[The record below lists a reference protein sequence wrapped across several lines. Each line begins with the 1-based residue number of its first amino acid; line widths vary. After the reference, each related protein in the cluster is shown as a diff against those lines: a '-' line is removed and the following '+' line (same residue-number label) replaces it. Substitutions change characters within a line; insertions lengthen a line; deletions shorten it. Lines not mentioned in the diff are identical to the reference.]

1 MQTPLEYR
9 SNEPAHELVA
19 EIDITVKPPSD
30 IPSETLTI
38 EKLSKWLDEIR
49 NQPRWRLIADKEND
63 YYCGNQLDADTLALM
78 EERGQAPIVDNLI
91 MPTINAVLGMQAKSR
106 VDTRVAP
113 EAGETNTDVSEA
125 LSLKMKQIGEM
136 ARSDRAKSDAYAEM
150 VKVGASFVEV
160 ARNSNPFQCPIR
172 YEHVHRREIYWDWRA
187 KRADLSDARY
197 IVRRKWMDEDV
208 LIQTFPEK
216 ASFIKHALSGRANWD
231 IELAGANL
239 MTRSEDSDITSGFTT
254 SIEQYEWM
262 NVTRKRLVVYEV
274 WYRVQVTGLVAK
286 LPNGRV
292 IEIDENN
299 EKQQEAIQS
308 GILNPFQASFDKVRC
323 SFWIGPEM
331 VCDHPSP
338 YKHRHFPYVPF
349 FGFRE
354 DRTGIPYGLIRSM
367 ISPQDEVNARKSKM
381 MWLLS
386 AKRVIA
392 TAGAVED
399 HAVAADEVARP
410 DAYIIVSNKPGE
422 AFKVEENGPM
432 AAQQFQ
438 VMQEAKE
445 SIQTN
450 VGVHNASLGRDS
462 GATSGLAINSLVE
475 QDSITLA
482 EINDNFN
489 MASRHAD
496 ELLLS
501 LIIEDLSDTEHESV
515 IVEDD
520 GGKKRE
526 IILNKPVQDSETGL
540 LYIENDVTKINVAVV
555 LADTPSTPTFR
566 NQQLNQMSEMVQSL
580 PPQIQG
586 MLIPFLVE
594 ASDLPKRKE
603 MSAIIKK
610 GLGLSKDD
618 GQDPEKEQLKQ
629 EIQKGM
635 QIIQDLQA
643 QLKAKNPPEIIEAQ
657 VAKLMAE
664 VENIKSKTTETSV
677 KSLYEAMQAA
687 EAVVANPAIV
697 PVADQIGKSAGFIDR
712 DGGDIVDQQ
721 LTNTNQVQPTQQQT
735 GVPLDTTP
743 QTDPL
748 SPNQPAP
755 PDAGDQMTAP
765 QPDQMPSPAI
775 GVAGGIEQQGN
786 QIGNDL

>member
-1 MQTPLEYR
+1 MQTIDFRPQ
-9 SNEPAHELVA
+9 EPAHELLA
-19 EIDITVKPPSD
+19 GIDSQIAPPS
-30 IPSETLTI
+30 EVQHNTLSI
-38 EKLSKWLDEIR
+38 EKLSTWLEEIR
-49 NQPRWRLIADKEND
+49 NQPRWRLVADKEND

-91 MPTINAVLGMQAKSR
+91 MPTINSVLGMQAKSR

-113 EAGETNTDVSEA
+113 EAGETNSDVAEA
-125 LSLKMKQIGEM
+125 LSLKMKQWGET
-136 ARSDRAKSDAYAEM
+136 ARSERAKSDAYAEM
-150 VKVGASFVEV
+150 IKVGVSFVEV
-160 ARNSNPFQCPIR
+160 ARNANPFKCPIR
-172 YEHVHRREIYWDWRA
+172 YEHVHRRELYWDWRA
-187 KRADLSDARY
+187 KQVDLSDARY
-197 IVRRKWMDEDV
+197 MVRRKWMDEDV

-216 ASFIKHALSGRANWD
+216 AEFIRHALSGRANWD

-239 MTRSEDSDITSGFTT
+239 MTRGIDSDVSSGFTT

-292 IEIDENN
+292 IEVN
-299 EKQQEAIQS
+299 EANEQQTTALQA
-308 GILNPFQASFDKVRC
+308 GLLKPFQANFDKVRY
-323 SFWIGPEM
+323 SFWIGPEL

-338 YKHRHFPYVPF
+338 YQHRHFPYVPF

-354 DRTGIPYGLIRSM
+354 DRTGVPYGLIRAM
-367 ISPQDEVNARKSKM
+367 MSPQDEVNARKSKM

-410 DAYIIVSNKPGE
+410 DAYVVISNKPGE
-422 AFKVEENGPM
+422 RFEVQENGPM

-445 SIQTN
+445 AIQTN
-450 VGVHNASLGRDS
+450 VGVHNATLGRDS

-489 MASRHAD
+489 MASRQAD

-501 LIIEDLSDTEHESV
+501 LIIEDLSDSAQESV
-515 IVEDD
+515 VVEDD
-520 GGKKRE
+520 GGRKRE
-526 IILNKPVQDSETGL
+526 IILNNPMQDPKTGVVSV
-540 LYIENDVTKINVAVV
+540 ENDVTKINVAVV

-566 NQQLNQMSEMVQSL
+566 NQQLNQLSDMVKSL
-580 PPQIQG
+580 PPPVQA

-603 MSAIIKK
+603 MSAVIRK
-610 GLGLSKDD
+610 GLGLTEEDD
-618 GQDPEKEQLKQ
+618 QDPEKAQLKQ
-629 EIQKGM
+629 QIEQAM
-635 QIIQDLQA
+635 QEIQDLQR
-643 QLKAKNPPEIIEAQ
+643 QLKAKNPPEVIAAQ

-664 VENIKSKTTETSV
+664 VDNLKSKTTETAV

-697 PVADQIGKSAGFIDR
+697 PVADQISQSSGFIDR
-712 DGGDIVDQQ
+712 DGGTLVDQQ
-721 LTNTNQVQPTQQQT
+721 AKV
-735 GVPLDTTP
+735 
-743 QTDPL
+743 
-748 SPNQPAP
+748 
-755 PDAGDQMTAP
+755 TAQ
-765 QPDQMPSPAI
+765 QPDVPIDNNAQVFSK
-775 GVAGGIEQQGN
+775 
-786 QIGNDL
+786 

>member
-1 MQTPLEYR
+1 MQTIDFRPQ
-9 SNEPAHELVA
+9 EPAHELLA
-19 EIDITVKPPSD
+19 GIDSQIAPPS
-30 IPSETLTI
+30 EVQHNTLSI
-38 EKLSKWLDEIR
+38 EKLSTWLEEIR
-49 NQPRWRLIADKEND
+49 NQPRWRLVADKEND

-91 MPTINAVLGMQAKSR
+91 MPTINSVLGMQAKSR

-113 EAGETNTDVSEA
+113 EAGETNSDVAEA
-125 LSLKMKQIGEM
+125 LSLKMKQWGET
-136 ARSDRAKSDAYAEM
+136 ARSERAKSDAYAEM
-150 VKVGASFVEV
+150 IKVGVSFVEV
-160 ARNSNPFQCPIR
+160 ARNANPFKCPIR
-172 YEHVHRREIYWDWRA
+172 YEHVHRRELYWDWRA
-187 KRADLSDARY
+187 KQVDLSDARY
-197 IVRRKWMDEDV
+197 MVRRKWMDEDV

-216 ASFIKHALSGRANWD
+216 AEFIRHALSGRANWD

-239 MTRSEDSDITSGFTT
+239 MTRGIDSDVSSGFTT

-292 IEIDENN
+292 IEVN
-299 EKQQEAIQS
+299 EANEQQTTALQA
-308 GILNPFQASFDKVRC
+308 GLLKPFQANFDKVRY
-323 SFWIGPEM
+323 SFWIGPEL

-338 YKHRHFPYVPF
+338 YQHRHFPYVPF

-354 DRTGIPYGLIRSM
+354 DRTGVPYGLIRAM
-367 ISPQDEVNARKSKM
+367 MSPQDEVNARKSKM

-410 DAYIIVSNKPGE
+410 DAYVVISNKPGE
-422 AFKVEENGPM
+422 RFEVQENGPM

-445 SIQTN
+445 AIQTN
-450 VGVHNASLGRDS
+450 VGVHNATLGRDS

-489 MASRHAD
+489 MASRQAD

-501 LIIEDLSDTEHESV
+501 LIIEDLSDSAQESV
-515 IVEDD
+515 VVEDD
-520 GGKKRE
+520 GGRKRE
-526 IILNKPVQDSETGL
+526 IILNNPMQDPKTGVVSV
-540 LYIENDVTKINVAVV
+540 ENDVTKINVAVV

-566 NQQLNQMSEMVQSL
+566 NQQLNQLSDMVKSL
-580 PPQIQG
+580 PPQVQA

-603 MSAIIKK
+603 MSAVIRK
-610 GLGLSKDD
+610 GLGLTEEDD
-618 GQDPEKEQLKQ
+618 QDPEKAQLKQ
-629 EIQKGM
+629 QIEQAM
-635 QIIQDLQA
+635 QEIQDLQR
-643 QLKAKNPPEIIEAQ
+643 QLKAKNPPEVIAAQ

-664 VENIKSKTTETSV
+664 VDNLKSKTTETAV

-697 PVADQIGKSAGFIDR
+697 PVADQISQSSGFIDR
-712 DGGDIVDQQ
+712 DGGTLVDQQ
-721 LTNTNQVQPTQQQT
+721 AKVTAQQPEDPIDTIAQVKPII
-735 GVPLDTTP
+735 
-743 QTDPL
+743 
-748 SPNQPAP
+748 PNQPTP
-755 PDAGDQMTAP
+755 PDAI
-765 QPDQMPSPAI
+765 PSPVK
-775 GVAGGIEQQGN
+775 GVASGIERQGN
-786 QIGNDL
+786 QLM

>member
-1 MQTPLEYR
+1 MQTIDFRPQA
-9 SNEPAHELVA
+9 PAHELLA
-19 EIDITVKPPSD
+19 GIDSQIAPT
-30 IPSETLTI
+30 SEVQHNTLSI
-38 EKLSKWLDEIR
+38 EKLSTWLEEIR
-49 NQPRWRLIADKEND
+49 NQPRWRLVADKEND
-63 YYCGNQLDADTLALM
+63 YYCGNQLDVDTLALM

-91 MPTINAVLGMQAKSR
+91 MPTINSVLGMQAKSR

-113 EAGETNTDVSEA
+113 EAGETNSDVAEA
-125 LSLKMKQIGEM
+125 LSLKMKQWGET
-136 ARSDRAKSDAYAEM
+136 ARSERAKSDAYAEM
-150 VKVGASFVEV
+150 IKVGVSFVEV
-160 ARNSNPFQCPIR
+160 ARNANPFKCPIR
-172 YEHVHRREIYWDWRA
+172 YEHVHRRELYWDWRA
-187 KRADLSDARY
+187 KQVDLSDARY
-197 IVRRKWMDEDV
+197 MVRRKWMDEDV

-216 ASFIKHALSGRANWD
+216 AEFIRHALSGRANWD

-239 MTRSEDSDITSGFTT
+239 MTRGIDSDVSSGFTT

-292 IEIDENN
+292 IEVN
-299 EKQQEAIQS
+299 EANEQQTAALQA
-308 GILNPFQASFDKVRC
+308 GLLKPFQANFDKVRY
-323 SFWIGPEM
+323 SFWIGPEL

-338 YKHRHFPYVPF
+338 YQHRHFPYVPF

-354 DRTGIPYGLIRSM
+354 DRTGVPYGLIRAM
-367 ISPQDEVNARKSKM
+367 MSPQDEVNARKSKM

-410 DAYIIVSNKPGE
+410 DAYVVISNKPGE
-422 AFKVEENGPM
+422 RFEVQENGPM

-445 SIQTN
+445 AIQTN
-450 VGVHNASLGRDS
+450 VGVHNATLGRDS

-489 MASRHAD
+489 MASRQAD

-501 LIIEDLSDTEHESV
+501 LIIEDLSDSAQESV
-515 IVEDD
+515 VVEDD
-520 GGKKRE
+520 GGRKRE
-526 IILNKPVQDSETGL
+526 IILNNPMQDPKTGVVSV
-540 LYIENDVTKINVAVV
+540 ENDVTKINVAVV

-566 NQQLNQMSEMVQSL
+566 NQQLNQLSDMVKSL
-580 PPQIQG
+580 PPQVQA

-603 MSAIIKK
+603 MSAVIRK
-610 GLGLSKDD
+610 GLGLTEEDD
-618 GQDPEKEQLKQ
+618 QDPEKAQLKQ
-629 EIQKGM
+629 QIEQAM
-635 QIIQDLQA
+635 QEIQDLQR
-643 QLKAKNPPEIIEAQ
+643 QLKAKNPPEVIAAQ

-664 VENIKSKTTETSV
+664 VDNLKSKTTETAV

-697 PVADQIGKSAGFIDR
+697 PVADQISQSSGFIDR
-712 DGGDIVDQQ
+712 DGGTLVDQQ
-721 LTNTNQVQPTQQQT
+721 AKVTAQQPEDPIDTIAQVKPII
-735 GVPLDTTP
+735 
-743 QTDPL
+743 
-748 SPNQPAP
+748 PNQPTP
-755 PDAGDQMTAP
+755 PDAI
-765 QPDQMPSPAI
+765 PSPVK
-775 GVAGGIEQQGN
+775 GVASGIERQGN
-786 QIGNDL
+786 QLM

>member
-1 MQTPLEYR
+1 MQTIDFRPHA
-9 SNEPAHELVA
+9 PAHQLLA
-19 EIDITVKPPSD
+19 GIDSQIAPP
-30 IPSETLTI
+30 PEVQHNTLSI
-38 EKLSKWLDEIR
+38 EKLSTWLEEIR
-49 NQPRWRLIADKEND
+49 NQPRWRLVADKEND

-113 EAGETNTDVSEA
+113 EAGETNSDVAEA
-125 LSLKMKQIGEM
+125 LSLKMKQWGET
-136 ARSDRAKSDAYAEM
+136 ARSERAKSDAYAEM
-150 VKVGASFVEV
+150 IKVGVSFVEV
-160 ARNSNPFQCPIR
+160 ARNANPFKCPIR
-172 YEHVHRREIYWDWRA
+172 YEHVHRRELYWDWRA
-187 KRADLSDARY
+187 KQVDLSDARY
-197 IVRRKWMDEDV
+197 MVRRKWMDEDV

-216 ASFIKHALSGRANWD
+216 AEFIRHALSGRANWD
-231 IELAGANL
+231 IELAGVNL
-239 MTRSEDSDITSGFTT
+239 MTRGIDSDVSSGFTT

-286 LPNGRV
+286 LPNGRM
-292 IEIDENN
+292 IEIN
-299 EKQQEAIQS
+299 EANEQQTAALQA
-308 GILNPFQASFDKVRC
+308 GLLKPFQANFDKVRY
-323 SFWIGPEM
+323 SFWIGPEL

-338 YKHRHFPYVPF
+338 YQHRHFPYVPF

-354 DRTGIPYGLIRSM
+354 DRTGVPYGLIRSM
-367 ISPQDEVNARKSKM
+367 MSPQDEVNARKSKM

-410 DAYIIVSNKPGE
+410 DAYVVISNKPGE
-422 AFKVEENGPM
+422 RFEVQENGPM

-445 SIQTN
+445 AIQTN
-450 VGVHNASLGRDS
+450 VGIHNATLGRDS

-489 MASRHAD
+489 MASRQAD

-501 LIIEDLSDTEHESV
+501 LIIEDLSDSAQESV
-515 IVEDD
+515 VVEDD
-520 GGKKRE
+520 GGRKRE
-526 IILNKPVQDSETGL
+526 IILNNPVQDPKTGVVSV
-540 LYIENDVTKINVAVV
+540 ENDVTKINVAVV

-566 NQQLNQMSEMVQSL
+566 NQQLNQLSDMVKSL
-580 PPQIQG
+580 PPPVQA

-603 MSAIIKK
+603 MSAVIRK
-610 GLGLSKDD
+610 GLGLTEEDD
-618 GQDPEKEQLKQ
+618 QDPEKAQLKQ
-629 EIQKGM
+629 QIEQAM
-635 QIIQDLQA
+635 QEIQDLQM
-643 QLKAKNPPEIIEAQ
+643 QLKAKNPPEVIAAQ

-664 VENIKSKTTETSV
+664 VDNLKSKTTETAV

-697 PVADQIGKSAGFIDR
+697 PVADQISQSSGFIDR
-712 DGGDIVDQQ
+712 DGGTLVDQQ
-721 LTNTNQVQPTQQQT
+721 AK
-735 GVPLDTTP
+735 VPA
-743 QTDPL
+743 Q
-748 SPNQPAP
+748 
-755 PDAGDQMTAP
+755 
-765 QPDQMPSPAI
+765 QPDVPIDNNAQVFSK
-775 GVAGGIEQQGN
+775 
-786 QIGNDL
+786 

>member
-1 MQTPLEYR
+1 MQTIDFRPQA
-9 SNEPAHELVA
+9 PVHELLA
-19 EIDITVKPPSD
+19 GIDSQIAPT
-30 IPSETLTI
+30 SEVQHNTLSI
-38 EKLSKWLDEIR
+38 EKLSTWLEEIR
-49 NQPRWRLIADKEND
+49 NQPRWRLVADKEND

-91 MPTINAVLGMQAKSR
+91 MPTINSVLGMQAKSR

-113 EAGETNTDVSEA
+113 EAGETNSDVAEA
-125 LSLKMKQIGEM
+125 LSLKMKQWGET
-136 ARSDRAKSDAYAEM
+136 ARSERAKSDAYAEM
-150 VKVGASFVEV
+150 IKVGVSFVEV
-160 ARNSNPFQCPIR
+160 ARNANPFKCPIR
-172 YEHVHRREIYWDWRA
+172 YEHVHRRELYWDWRA
-187 KRADLSDARY
+187 KQVDLSDARY
-197 IVRRKWMDEDV
+197 MVRRKWMDEDV

-216 ASFIKHALSGRANWD
+216 AEFIRHALSGRANWD

-239 MTRSEDSDITSGFTT
+239 MTRGIDSDVSSGFTT

-292 IEIDENN
+292 IEVN
-299 EKQQEAIQS
+299 EANEQQTAALQA
-308 GILNPFQASFDKVRC
+308 GLLKPFQANFDKVRY
-323 SFWIGPEM
+323 SFWIGPEL

-338 YKHRHFPYVPF
+338 YQHRHFPYVPF

-354 DRTGIPYGLIRSM
+354 DRTGVPYGLIRAM
-367 ISPQDEVNARKSKM
+367 MSPQDEVNARKSKM

-410 DAYIIVSNKPGE
+410 DAYVVISNKPGE
-422 AFKVEENGPM
+422 RFEVQENGPM

-445 SIQTN
+445 AIQTN
-450 VGVHNASLGRDS
+450 VGIHNATLGRDS

-489 MASRHAD
+489 MASRQAD
-496 ELLLS
+496 EILLS
-501 LIIEDLSDTEHESV
+501 LIIEDLSDSAQESV
-515 IVEDD
+515 VVEDD
-520 GGKKRE
+520 GGRKRE
-526 IILNKPVQDSETGL
+526 IILNNPVQDPKTGVVSV
-540 LYIENDVTKINVAVV
+540 ENDVTKINVAVV

-566 NQQLNQMSEMVQSL
+566 NQQLNQLSDMVKSL
-580 PPQIQG
+580 PPQVQA

-603 MSAIIKK
+603 MSAVIRK
-610 GLGLSKDD
+610 GLGLTEEDD
-618 GQDPEKEQLKQ
+618 QDPEKAQLKQ
-629 EIQKGM
+629 QIEQAM
-635 QIIQDLQA
+635 QEIQDLQR
-643 QLKAKNPPEIIEAQ
+643 QLKAKNPPEVIAAQ

-664 VENIKSKTTETSV
+664 VDNLKSKTTETAV

-697 PVADQIGKSAGFIDR
+697 PVADQISQSSGFIDR
-712 DGGDIVDQQ
+712 DGGTLVDQQ
-721 LTNTNQVQPTQQQT
+721 AKVTAQQPEDPIDTIAQVKPII
-735 GVPLDTTP
+735 
-743 QTDPL
+743 
-748 SPNQPAP
+748 PNQPTP
-755 PDAGDQMTAP
+755 PDAI
-765 QPDQMPSPAI
+765 PSPVK
-775 GVAGGIEQQGN
+775 GVASGIERQGN
-786 QIGNDL
+786 QLM

>member
-1 MQTPLEYR
+1 MQTIDFRPQA
-9 SNEPAHELVA
+9 SAHELLA
-19 EIDITVKPPSD
+19 GIDSQIAPPS
-30 IPSETLTI
+30 EVQHNTLSI
-38 EKLSKWLDEIR
+38 EKLSTWLEEIR
-49 NQPRWRLIADKEND
+49 NQPRWRLVADKEND

-91 MPTINAVLGMQAKSR
+91 MPTINSVLGMQAKSR

-113 EAGETNTDVSEA
+113 EAGETNSDVAEA
-125 LSLKMKQIGEM
+125 LSLKMKQWGET
-136 ARSDRAKSDAYAEM
+136 ARSERAKSDAYAEM
-150 VKVGASFVEV
+150 IKVGVSFVEV
-160 ARNSNPFQCPIR
+160 ARNANPFKCPIR
-172 YEHVHRREIYWDWRA
+172 YEHVHRRELYWDWRA
-187 KRADLSDARY
+187 KQVDLSDARY
-197 IVRRKWMDEDV
+197 MVRRKWMDEDV

-216 ASFIKHALSGRANWD
+216 AEFIRHALSGRANWD

-239 MTRSEDSDITSGFTT
+239 MTRGIDSDVSSGFTT

-292 IEIDENN
+292 IEVN
-299 EKQQEAIQS
+299 EANEQQTTALQA
-308 GILNPFQASFDKVRC
+308 GLLKPFQANFDKVRY
-323 SFWIGPEM
+323 SFWIGPEL

-338 YKHRHFPYVPF
+338 YQHRHFPYVPF

-354 DRTGIPYGLIRSM
+354 DRTGVPYGLIRAM
-367 ISPQDEVNARKSKM
+367 MSPQDEVNARKSKM

-410 DAYIIVSNKPGE
+410 DAYVVISNKPGE
-422 AFKVEENGPM
+422 RFEVQENGPM

-445 SIQTN
+445 AIQTN
-450 VGVHNASLGRDS
+450 VGVHNATLGRDS

-489 MASRHAD
+489 MASRQAD

-501 LIIEDLSDTEHESV
+501 LIIEDLSDSAQESV
-515 IVEDD
+515 VVEDD
-520 GGKKRE
+520 GGRKRE
-526 IILNKPVQDSETGL
+526 IILNNPMQDPKTGVVSV
-540 LYIENDVTKINVAVV
+540 ENDVTKINVAVV

-566 NQQLNQMSEMVQSL
+566 NQQLNQLSDMVKSL
-580 PPQIQG
+580 PPPVQA

-603 MSAIIKK
+603 MSAVIRK
-610 GLGLSKDD
+610 GLGLTEEDD
-618 GQDPEKEQLKQ
+618 QDPEKAQLKQ
-629 EIQKGM
+629 QIEQAM
-635 QIIQDLQA
+635 QEIQDLQM
-643 QLKAKNPPEIIEAQ
+643 QLKAKNPPEVIAAQ

-664 VENIKSKTTETSV
+664 VDNLKSKTTETAV

-697 PVADQIGKSAGFIDR
+697 PVADQISQSSGFIDR
-712 DGGDIVDQQ
+712 DGGTLVDQQ
-721 LTNTNQVQPTQQQT
+721 AKVPAQQPEDSIDTNAQI
-735 GVPLDTTP
+735 
-743 QTDPL
+743 DPIT
-748 SPNQPAP
+748 PNQPTP
-755 PDAGDQMTAP
+755 PDAI
-765 QPDQMPSPAI
+765 PSPVK
-775 GVAGGIEQQGN
+775 GVASGIERQGN
-786 QIGNDL
+786 QLM

>member
-1 MQTPLEYR
+1 MQTIEFRPQA
-9 SNEPAHELVA
+9 SAHELLA
-19 EIDITVKPPSD
+19 GIDSQIAPT
-30 IPSETLTI
+30 SEVQHNTLSI
-38 EKLSKWLDEIR
+38 EKLSTWLEEIR
-49 NQPRWRLIADKEND
+49 NQPRWRLVADKEND
-63 YYCGNQLDADTLALM
+63 YYCGNQLDVDTLALM

-91 MPTINAVLGMQAKSR
+91 MPTINSVLGMQAKSR

-113 EAGETNTDVSEA
+113 EAGETNSDVAEA
-125 LSLKMKQIGEM
+125 LSLKMKQWGET
-136 ARSDRAKSDAYAEM
+136 ARSERAKSDAYAEM
-150 VKVGASFVEV
+150 IKVGVSFVEV
-160 ARNSNPFQCPIR
+160 ARNANPFKCPIR
-172 YEHVHRREIYWDWRA
+172 YEHVHRRELYWDWRA
-187 KRADLSDARY
+187 KQVDLSDARY
-197 IVRRKWMDEDV
+197 MVRRKWMDEDV

-216 ASFIKHALSGRANWD
+216 AEFIRHALSGRANWD

-239 MTRSEDSDITSGFTT
+239 MTRGIDSDVSSGFTT

-292 IEIDENN
+292 IEVN
-299 EKQQEAIQS
+299 EANEQQTAALQA
-308 GILNPFQASFDKVRC
+308 GLLKPFQANFDKVRY
-323 SFWIGPEM
+323 SFWIGPEL

-338 YKHRHFPYVPF
+338 YQHRHFPYVPF

-354 DRTGIPYGLIRSM
+354 DRTGVPYGLIRAM
-367 ISPQDEVNARKSKM
+367 MSPQDEVNARKSKM

-410 DAYIIVSNKPGE
+410 DAYVVISNKPGE
-422 AFKVEENGPM
+422 RFEVQENGPM

-445 SIQTN
+445 AIQTN
-450 VGVHNASLGRDS
+450 VGVHNATLGRDS

-489 MASRHAD
+489 MASRQAD

-501 LIIEDLSDTEHESV
+501 LIIEDLSDSAQESV
-515 IVEDD
+515 VVEDD
-520 GGKKRE
+520 GGRKRE
-526 IILNKPVQDSETGL
+526 IILNNPMQDPKTGVVSV
-540 LYIENDVTKINVAVV
+540 ENDVTKINVAVV

-566 NQQLNQMSEMVQSL
+566 NQQLNQLSDMVKSL
-580 PPQIQG
+580 PPQVQA

-603 MSAIIKK
+603 MSAVIRK
-610 GLGLSKDD
+610 GLGLTEEDD
-618 GQDPEKEQLKQ
+618 QDPEKAQLKQ
-629 EIQKGM
+629 QIEQAM
-635 QIIQDLQA
+635 QEIQDLQR
-643 QLKAKNPPEIIEAQ
+643 QLKAKNPPEVIAAQ

-664 VENIKSKTTETSV
+664 VDNLKSKTTETAV

-697 PVADQIGKSAGFIDR
+697 PVADQISQSSGFIDR
-712 DGGDIVDQQ
+712 DGGTLVDQQ
-721 LTNTNQVQPTQQQT
+721 AKVTAQQPEDPIDTIAQVKPII
-735 GVPLDTTP
+735 
-743 QTDPL
+743 
-748 SPNQPAP
+748 PNQPTP
-755 PDAGDQMTAP
+755 PDAI
-765 QPDQMPSPAI
+765 PSPVK
-775 GVAGGIEQQGN
+775 GVASGIERQGN
-786 QIGNDL
+786 QLM